1 MKLSVII
8 LNYNVRYFLEQ
19 CILSVQLSL
28 KSIASEIIVVD
39 NNSSDDSCQMVKDFF
54 PEITIIENKENVGF
68 SKANNQAVKIAKG
81 EYVCILNPD
90 TAVAEDTFT
99 KSLIYAES
107 IKDLG
112 ALGVYLMDGT
122 GSFLPESKRNLPTP
136 KASLLKLI
144 GFKKSYYAN
153 HIERN
158 GQGEISVLVG
168 AFMLVK
174 KYIYNEVEGF
184 DEDYFMYGEDI
195 DLSYKITKAGYKNH
209 YLGSASILH
218 YKGESTKKDAAYLDR
233 FYGAMLIFY
242 KKHFH
247 TNLVFNAIVKIGV
260 SIAKQTTVSVN
271 TINHKID
278 KDRKIFVLT
287 ENPLLLKNLS
297 EKYNL
302 EIKTSSKI
310 IFSDENLSNST
321 FIFDVDYMPYSQIFM
336 VMRKFS
342 GNGNAFR
349 ISPPVTS
356 LGTSLSTLS
365 VAISSTASSSSMVS
379 PTSLSQLVNVASAT
393 LSPIFGNFNSN
404 FAIII

>member
-19 CILSVQLSL
+19 CILSVQRSL
-28 KSIASEIIVVD
+28 KSIESEIIIID
-39 NNSSDDSCQMVKDFF
+39 NDSSDDSCQMVKDLF
-54 PEITIIENKENVGF
+54 PEITLIENKENVGF

-90 TAVAEDTFT
+90 TAVAEDTFIN
-99 KSLIYAES
+99 SLKYAES
-107 IKDLG
+107 VKNLG

-144 GFKKSYYAN
+144 GFGKSYYAN
-153 HIERN
+153 HIALE

-168 AFMLVK
+168 AFMLLKRSV
-174 KYIYNEVEGF
+174 YNEVEGF

-195 DLSYKITKAGYKNH
+195 DLSYKITKVGYKNH
-209 YLGSASILH
+209 YLGSTSVLH

-242 KKHFH
+242 KKHFRV
-247 TNLVFNAIVKIGV
+247 NVVFNSIVKLGV
-260 SIAKQTTVSVN
+260 AIAKKTKSTAKTSDSV
-271 TINHKID
+271 ID
-278 KDRKIFVLT
+278 GNRKTYVLT
-287 ENPLLLKNLS
+287 ENLILLKNLS
-297 EKYNL
+297 EKYNS
-302 EIKTSSKI
+302 EIKTSSKT

-349 ISPPVTS
+349 ISPPGCNFI
-356 LGTSLSTLS
+356 LGSDQSDQKGS
-365 VAISSTASSSSMVS
+365 V
-379 PTSLSQLVNVASAT
+379 LV
-393 LSPIFGNFNSN
+393 F
-404 FAIII
+404 